1 MFSNISL
8 IAGAFVA
15 IGAEAQYSNYS
26 NYRQP
31 TYSAH

>member
-15 IGAEAQYSNYS
+15 IGVEAQYGSYNS
-26 NYRQP
+26 YRQP